1 MQQQE
6 TGKAGYIFMAL
17 LIAAFCVLIIV
28 FAFQTYLLVNT
39 LFPNDNVFMKW
50 VTVFS
55 FDGCCVIYAGLEL
68 FYPFKWRKAKTLVGI
83 MWGAT
88 FFGSLL
94 CTIAYMNLS
103 SDHLLH
109 QIVDSTVLIACYA
122 VVTLVFSGDIVAIT
136 YLIKGEYTAHM
147 AWKYRPRP
155 LPVTPEPPTRQP
167 VQYAHNAEID
177 AAIANDELLDT
188 RGMNLPPL
196 SRPSSTPVPLANPG
210 KYLDLLD
217 KAERYGQIS
226 KEDAQPLRDMIRGSA
241 TRPLPTAPTN
251 GAKSKE

>member
-1 MQQQE
+1 MRGQTPLSILTDGLGKEKGKASMQQQE

-68 FYPFKWRKAKTLVGI
+68 FYPFKWKSAKTLVGI

-136 YLIKGEYTAHM
+136 YLIKGEYIATM

-155 LPVTPEPPTRQP
+155 VLVTPEPEPPMDTQKEHMFTEAQLRTAMSQAYDEG
-167 VQYAHNAEID
+167 VSS
-177 AAIANDELLDT
+177 AN
-188 RGMNLPPL
+188 
-196 SRPSSTPVPLANPG
+196 
-210 KYLDLLD
+210 
-217 KAERYGQIS
+217 
-226 KEDAQPLRDMIRGSA
+226 
-241 TRPLPTAPTN
+241 TRPLVPAPN
-251 GAKSKE
+251 QQNGNKDGAKVKE